1 PTFFFCLVFFP
12 FRIFRIFFPRF
23 FPFSYFIPFPE
34 VYLIRRDAY
43 SDLYY
48 ILLSCGYFSGDML
61 LEIQMPKRTLSLS
74 NHPEQSVLLVLLIA
88 QWIKMKECK
97 IEER

>member
-1 PTFFFCLVFFP
+1 FP

-23 FPFSYFIPFPE
+23 FPFSYFISFPE

-61 LEIQMPKRTLSLS
+61 YI
-74 NHPEQSVLLVLLIA
+74 LILN
-88 QWIKMKECK
+88 K
-97 IEER
+97 IWENLDWLKATFLTMELMAKTNL